1 MGIEVGVNSLS
12 FFGDKN
18 RTFPF
23 NAIFGYQHF
32 FTHRHG
38 LEIRANLGYS
48 YDYQILYDRYA
59 SSADLHSV
67 QYGLEM
73 AYLLNFGKS
82 KEKFAW
88 GMDFGLGIGAVSFLG
103 KLNGGDLE
111 QTLPTSNSAVIEHN
125 TIAYLTMLRLGFH
138 WYYTSH
144 LFWLNF
150 KANKTANNTNARNN
164 RYNLY
169 QTPQTILDANPS
181 FLGLTFSYAY
191 RF

>member
-1 MGIEVGVNSLS
+1 
-12 FFGDKN
+12 
-18 RTFPF
+18 
-23 NAIFGYQHF
+23 
-32 FTHRHG
+32 
-38 LEIRANLGYS
+38 
-48 YDYQILYDRYA
+48 
-59 SSADLHSV
+59 
-67 QYGLEM
+67 
-73 AYLLNFGKS
+73 
-82 KEKFAW
+82 
-88 GMDFGLGIGAVSFLG
+88 MDFGLGIGAVSFLG

-111 QTLPTSNSAVIEHN
+111 QNLPTSNSAVIEHN

-169 QTPQTILDANPS
+169 QTPQTILDTNPS